1 MKCQAVREFT
11 KPGKYSTTTYL
22 DWVQL
27 HAGLHDVD
35 GREGPVRD
43 GTTNTA
49 GRGTLDIVHGIILGE
64 RIGRRGEEDL
74 SWSIHGR

>member
-1 MKCQAVREFT
+1 MKCQAVRQFT
-11 KPGKYSTTTYL
+11 KPGKYSTTYL

-43 GTTNTA
+43 GTANTA